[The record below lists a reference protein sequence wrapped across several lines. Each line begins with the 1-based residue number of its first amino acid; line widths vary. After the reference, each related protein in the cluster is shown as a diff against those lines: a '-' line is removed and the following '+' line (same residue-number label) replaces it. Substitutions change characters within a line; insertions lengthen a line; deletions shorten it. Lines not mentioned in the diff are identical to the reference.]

1 MGVVLGLGIALGIL
15 LIAAAHG
22 STSMHI
28 RRPQL
33 SKFKAVKRIDQEV
46 WPDVVDN
53 LASAIRA
60 GLSLPQAVAEIAATG
75 PQQVQSAFAQCSSV
89 YQQTGN
95 FGDALLGLRQ
105 EFADSSTDKI
115 CSALQI
121 AYEVGGADL
130 GLVLRSLSEVLRE
143 DARVR
148 SEITAR
154 QSWTVN
160 GAKLA
165 VAAPWLTALVLSTRS
180 GTAAVYFSA
189 SGIRMLSFC
198 AVVSVLAYLTMM
210 RIGRLPSQP
219 RLMS

>member
-1 MGVVLGLGIALGIL
+1 MGLVLGLGSAVAVL
-15 LIAAAHG
+15 LISAAYSSAPLDIKWPKMPKLILRSG
-22 STSMHI
+22 
-28 RRPQL
+28 
-33 SKFKAVKRIDQEV
+33 VDQEV

-60 GLSLPQAVAEIAATG
+60 GLSLPQALTEISNTG
-75 PQQVQSAFAQCSSV
+75 PEQVRPAFMQCASH

-95 FGDALLGLRQ
+95 FTEGLHMIRQ
-105 EFADSSTDKI
+105 EFADASTDKI

-121 AYEVGGADL
+121 AHEVGGADL
-130 GLVLRSLSEVLRE
+130 GVVLRSLSEVLRE

-148 SEITAR
+148 NEIAAR

-165 VAAPWLTALVLSTRS
+165 VAAPWLTAMVLSTRS
-180 GTAAVYFSA
+180 GTAAIYFA
-189 SGIRMLSFC
+189 PSGIRMLAFC
-198 AVVSVLAYLTMM
+198 ACVSVVAYLSMM

-219 RLMS
+219 RLLS

>member
-1 MGVVLGLGIALGIL
+1 MGIVLGLCFALGVL
-15 LIAAAHG
+15 LIVGAFSSAP
-22 STSMHI
+22 TNI
-28 RRPQL
+28 TWPKL
-33 SKFKAVKRIDQEV
+33 LKLKIDRKIDEDV

-53 LASAIRA
+53 LTSAIRA
-60 GLSLPQAVAEIAATG
+60 GLSLPQAIAEIATTG
-75 PQQVQSAFAQCSSV
+75 PQQVRPAFAQCSSR
-89 YQQTGN
+89 YQRTGDFN
-95 FGDALLGLRQ
+95 AALLLLRQ
-105 EFADSSTDKI
+105 QFANASTDKI

-121 AYEVGGADL
+121 AYDVGGADL

-180 GTAAVYFSA
+180 GTAAVYFSP
-189 SGIRMLSFC
+189 SGIRMLVFC
-198 AVVSVLAYLTMM
+198 AFVSVVAYFTMM
-210 RIGRLPSQP
+210 RIGRLPEAG
-219 RLMS
+219 RLMT

>member
-1 MGVVLGLGIALGIL
+1 MGIVLGLCIALGVLMIISAFSYAPANVTWPKL
-15 LIAAAHG
+15 
-22 STSMHI
+22 
-28 RRPQL
+28 PE
-33 SKFKAVKRIDQEV
+33 FKLERRIDEDV

-60 GLSLPQAVAEIAATG
+60 GLSLPQAIAEIATSG
-75 PQQVQSAFAQCSSV
+75 PLLVQPAFKQCASH
-89 YQQTGN
+89 YQQTGDFN
-95 FGDALLGLRQ
+95 AALLLLRQ
-105 EFADSSTDKI
+105 EFANVSTDKI
-115 CSALQI
+115 CSAIQI

-180 GTAAVYFSA
+180 GTAAVYLSP
-189 SGIRMLSFC
+189 SGIRMLVFC
-198 AVVSVLAYLTMM
+198 AFVSGIAYFTMM
-210 RIGRLPSQP
+210 RIGRLPVAE
-219 RLMS
+219 RLMT

>member
-1 MGVVLGLGIALGIL
+1 MGIVLGLCAALGIL
-15 LIAAAHG
+15 LIVAAYSSSPVHFTWPELPTLRVNRG
-22 STSMHI
+22 I
-28 RRPQL
+28 NQ
-33 SKFKAVKRIDQEV
+33 DV

-60 GLSLPQAVAEIAATG
+60 GLSLPQAIAEIAATG
-75 PQQVQSAFAQCSSV
+75 PKSVQPAFAQCASH
-89 YQQTGN
+89 YQRTGN
-95 FGDALLGLRQ
+95 FSEALLGLRQ
-105 EFADSSTDKI
+105 EFAGSSTDKI

-180 GTAAVYFSA
+180 GTAAVYFSS
-189 SGIRMLSFC
+189 SGIRMLSLC
-198 AVVSVLAYLTMM
+198 AIVSVVAYLTMM

>member
-1 MGVVLGLGIALGIL
+1 MGVVLGLGIALGVL
-15 LIAAAHG
+15 LIVAG
-22 STSMHI
+22 LSSSPLQIT
-28 RRPQL
+28 RP
-33 SKFKAVKRIDQEV
+33 KFPAFTVKRRIDQDV
-46 WPDVVDN
+46 WPEIVDN

-60 GLSLPQAVAEIAATG
+60 GLSLPQAIAEIALTA
-75 PQQVQSAFAQCSSV
+75 PVQVQPAFTQCATH

-95 FGDALLGLRQ
+95 FSEALLELRQ
-105 EFADSSTDKI
+105 QFADASADKI

-130 GLVLRSLSEVLRE
+130 GVVLRSLSEVIRE

-148 SEITAR
+148 HEIMAR

-165 VAAPWLTALVLSTRS
+165 VAAPWLTALVLSMRS
-180 GTAAVYFSA
+180 DTAKIYFSA
-189 SGIRMLSFC
+189 SGIRMLLFC
-198 AVVSVLAYLTMM
+198 AFVSVLAYLTMM

-219 RLMS
+219 RLLS

>member
-1 MGVVLGLGIALGIL
+1 MGVVLGLGFSIGVWLVV
-15 LIAAAHG
+15 AAH
-22 STSMHI
+22 STPPVRFGLLTVPRFRMA
-28 RRPQL
+28 RRIHQ
-33 SKFKAVKRIDQEV
+33 DV

-60 GLSLPQAVAEIAATG
+60 GLSLPQAIAEIATSG
-75 PQQVQSAFAQCSSV
+75 PELVRPAFKQCALH

-95 FGDALLGLRQ
+95 FNESLYMLREEFSDA
-105 EFADSSTDKI
+105 ATDKI
-115 CSALQI
+115 CTALHI

-148 SEITAR
+148 SEIAAR

-165 VAAPWLTALVLSTRS
+165 VAAPWLTALILSTRS

-189 SGIRMLSFC
+189 SGTRMLILC
-198 AVVSVLAYLTMM
+198 AGVSVVAYLTMM
-210 RIGRLPSQP
+210 RIGRLPAP
-219 RLMS
+219 VRLLS

>member
-1 MGVVLGLGIALGIL
+1 
-15 LIAAAHG
+15 LIVGAYSSAPANFTWPKLPELKVERKIH
-22 STSMHI
+22 
-28 RRPQL
+28 Q
-33 SKFKAVKRIDQEV
+33 DV

-60 GLSLPQAVAEIAATG
+60 GLSLPQAIAEIATTG
-75 PQQVQSAFAQCSSV
+75 PMQVQPAFVQCSSH
-89 YQQTGN
+89 YQRTGDFN
-95 FGDALLGLRQ
+95 AALLLLRQ
-105 EFADSSTDKI
+105 QFANASTDKI

-154 QSWTVN
+154 QSWTIN

-180 GTAAVYFSA
+180 GTAAVYFSP
-189 SGIRMLSFC
+189 SGIRMLVFC
-198 AVVSVLAYLTMM
+198 AFVSVVAYFTMM
-210 RIGRLPSQP
+210 RIGRLPEAG
-219 RLMS
+219 RLMT

>member
-1 MGVVLGLGIALGIL
+1 MGIVLGLGVALGVM
-15 LIAAAHG
+15 LIVAAHS
-22 STSMHI
+22 STPIHI
-28 RRPQL
+28 RWPNFARL
-33 SKFKAVKRIDQEV
+33 KVARHMDHDA

-53 LASAIRA
+53 LTSAIRA

-75 PQQVQSAFAQCSSV
+75 PQQVQPVFAKCALH

-95 FGDALLGLRQ
+95 FSEALLALRH
-105 EFADSSTDKI
+105 ECADSSTDKI

-148 SEITAR
+148 SEIRAR

-165 VAAPWLTALVLSTRS
+165 VAAPWLTVLVLSTRS
-180 GTAAVYFSA
+180 GTAAIYLSA

-198 AVVSVLAYLTMM
+198 AFVSVVAYLTMM
-210 RIGRLPSQP
+210 RMGRLPNP
-219 RLMS
+219 ARLMS